1 MEYLHGANKAKLSSK
16 FSEYNEELELYKQG
30 KRIEDKEFL
39 EGSLT
44 AGKNF
49 LSYNTQKEEEKN
61 HTIKNILTTI
71 NDEDL
76 EKFEVI
82 KGELLIN
89 TKDRTEIDVAQSLGI
104 ATNPYDITEDGTLES
119 SNGNLL
125 LMDDEG
131 TLTVPDSVK
140 VIGKG
145 AFSGLDGLKTII
157 IPSSVTEIANDAFSY
172 NNTLE
177 NVIFQENSKLE
188 SIGIRAFCGCTK
200 LKNINLPDSL
210 KKLEQLAFYN
220 CTSLE
225 EITVPGSIKEIGD
238 YCFSNCKALS
248 KINLQEGLE
257 KINIFAFSTTAIK
270 EITIPPTVKE
280 IGANAFNADKILE
293 NVIVKGENYIYE
305 SKMLMPKDK
314 SKILFIAD
322 SYLNSTTTF
331 EIPDGVKEFSMSI
344 AAYTNIKTIVIPKEL
359 SIIDEGH
366 SVFQNSITDIQVKTG
381 NEKYEI
387 KNKILYDKINKEI
400 VYCFSKDEVIDLT
413 NEPDILSLRKWSF
426 YLATNAKEIYLPTTL
441 EKIKPQ
447 VFDMCRNI
455 EKIKIEENVSDIDP
469 IFKYQNDSGIV
480 EINPENPYYYI
491 EGEKGKQILYK
502 KKEVNGKVE
511 NKYTLASI
519 LYDIEGEYTVDSKVK
534 EINTGAFHAKAK
546 LKKVN
551 IPEGVTS
558 IGQSFSQCAE
568 LEEVNIPS
576 TVTSIGNYCFERCQ
590 NLSRINI
597 NKKEGTI
604 EFEPWD
610 APKGE
615 KAVYWLK

>member
-1 MEYLHGANKAKLSSK
+1 MTK
-16 FSEYNEELELYKQG
+16 FSEYNEELELYKQS
-30 KRIEDKEFL
+30 KRMEDKEFL

-49 LSYNTQKEEEKN
+49 LSYNTQKEEEKSD
-61 HTIKNILTTI
+61 TIKNILTTI
-71 NDEDL
+71 NEEDL

-89 TKDRTEIDVAQSLGI
+89 TQSKTEIDIAQSLGI
-104 ATNPYDITEDGTLES
+104 AVNPYDITEDGTLES

-125 LMDDEG
+125 LMDEEG
-131 TLTVPDSVK
+131 TLTVPDSVR
-140 VIGKG
+140 VIGQG

-157 IPSSVTEIANDAFSY
+157 IPSSVTEIAIDAFSY
-172 NNTLE
+172 NATLE

-188 SIGIRAFCGCTK
+188 IIGIRAFNACRN
-200 LKNINLPDSL
+200 LKSINLPNGL

-225 EITVPGSIKEIGD
+225 EITVPGSVKEIGA
-238 YCFSNCKALS
+238 YCFSACKNLS

-257 KINIFAFSTTAIK
+257 KIIDNAFSYVAIK
-270 EITIPPTVKE
+270 DITIPSTVTS
-280 IGANAFNADKILE
+280 IGVNVFNQNKLLE
-293 NVIVKGENYIYE
+293 NIIIAGENYIYE
-305 SKMLMPKDK
+305 SKILMPKNK

-322 SYLNSTTTF
+322 SYLNSVNTF
-331 EIPDGVKEFSMSI
+331 EIPEGVKEFHISI
-344 AAYTNIKTIVIPKEL
+344 STYTNINTIVIPKSLEVIGDTL
-359 SIIDEGH
+359 PAFPNN
-366 SVFQNSITDIQVKTG
+366 VTDIQVVAG
-381 NEKYEI
+381 NQRFEVR
-387 KNKILYDKINKEI
+387 NKMLYDKINKEI

-413 NEPDILSLRKWSF
+413 KEPDILSLRKWSF
-426 YLATNAKEIYLPTTL
+426 YLATNAKEIDLPNTL
-441 EKIKPQ
+441 EKISAQ
-447 VFDMCRNI
+447 VFDMCKKI
-455 EKIKIEENVSDIDP
+455 EKIKIGKNVSSIDP
-469 IFKYQNDSGIV
+469 IFKHENYLGTIELDS
-480 EINPENPYYYI
+480 ENPYYYI

-519 LYDIEGEYTVDSKVK
+519 LYDIEGEYTVDSEVK
-534 EINTGAFHAKAK
+534 EIATGAFHAKAK

-576 TVTSIGNYCFERCQ
+576 TVTSIGDYCFERCQ
-590 NLSRINI
+590 KLSRINI

-604 EFEPWD
+604 EFEPWE